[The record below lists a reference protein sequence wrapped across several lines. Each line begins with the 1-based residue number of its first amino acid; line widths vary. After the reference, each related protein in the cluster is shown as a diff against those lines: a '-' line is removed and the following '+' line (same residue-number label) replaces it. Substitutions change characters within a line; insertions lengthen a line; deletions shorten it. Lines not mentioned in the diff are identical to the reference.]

1 MDSLLHASLTV
12 DFRVAEFYIA
22 PASKGTEDE
31 DVPESVYSSSGK
43 YIDPV
48 CIFSIYHSLV
58 FLRCFLVV
66 DRRYWI
72 NQNGYYICC

>member
-1 MDSLLHASLTV
+1 MKVFILMNSVLCVLLAV

-22 PASKGTEDE
+22 PAPKGTEDE

-48 CIFSIYHSLV
+48 RISILLLSFIQVVGKRFCLV
-58 FLRCFLVV
+58 
-66 DRRYWI
+66 Y
-72 NQNGYYICC
+72 